1 MTDTLHPDHHPDPV
15 HCVQVADGLVVRLIG
30 DIDMSSWARLDEAYD
45 TIHAAEPCPVTV
57 DLSAATFIDS
67 TTLGFLARLH
77 ELVKGRGHELVL
89 ESPSRIVA
97 RAMEVS
103 GLNRVLTVRP

>member
-1 MTDTLHPDHHPDPV
+1 MTDTLHPEQHPDSV
-15 HCVQVADGLVVRLIG
+15 HCVQVDDQLVVRLIG
-30 DIDMSSWARLDEAYD
+30 DIDMSSWPRLDEAYLAVE
-45 TIHAAEPCPVTV
+45 TAEPCPVSV

-89 ESPSRIVA
+89 TSPNRIVA